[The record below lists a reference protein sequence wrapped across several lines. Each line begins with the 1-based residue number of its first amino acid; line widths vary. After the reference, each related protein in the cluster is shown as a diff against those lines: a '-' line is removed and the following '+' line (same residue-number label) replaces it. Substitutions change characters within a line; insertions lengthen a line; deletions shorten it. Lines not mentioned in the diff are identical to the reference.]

1 MEEEKKML
9 IIATHGAENPEKAT
23 VPFVMGTAAQASG
36 IKVKIGFQA
45 NAVMLAK
52 KDCLPHIFAPNFPPL
67 EELVNAFVE
76 AGGEILLCGPCVKS
90 RKLDE
95 ADFIPSAKI
104 VNAPTFVNESMNA
117 KTLVY

>member
-1 MEEEKKML
+1 MTDEKRML
-9 IIATHGAENPEKAT
+9 IIATHGAEDPEKAT
-23 VPFVMGTAAQASG
+23 IPFVMGTTAQASG

-45 NAVMLAK
+45 DAVMLAK

-67 EELVNAFVE
+67 EELVNIFIE

-90 RKLDE
+90 RKLDK
-95 ADFIPSAKI
+95 ADFIKGTII
-104 VNAPTFVNESMNA
+104 VNAPTLVNESMNA